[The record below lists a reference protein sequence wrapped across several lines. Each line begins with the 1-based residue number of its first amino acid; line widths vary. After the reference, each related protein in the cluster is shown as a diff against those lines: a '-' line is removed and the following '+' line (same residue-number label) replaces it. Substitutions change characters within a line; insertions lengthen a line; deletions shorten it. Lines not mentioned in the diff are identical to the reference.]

1 MKKIIYHIEQLH
13 IIDNERK
20 GWLVLSGF
28 VAASILGIIF
38 GWNMVLQNHLI
49 WLVVAGGL
57 TISVVW
63 WYWTMK
69 LIRQMIEFKREESEV
84 LLDIVKE
91 IQYIKNKVLEDLT
104 NK

>member
-1 MKKIIYHIEQLH
+1 MKKIIQHIEKLH

-28 VAASILGIIF
+28 VAASIIGVIF

-49 WLVVAGGL
+49 WLVVSAGL
-57 TISVVW
+57 VVSVTW

-69 LIRQMIEFKREESEV
+69 LIRQMLEFKREESEV
-84 LLDIVKE
+84 LLEVVNE
-91 IQYIKNKVLEDLT
+91 IRYIKNKVLKDLT